1 MGPSDIPDFIWRRA
15 EELARRRGFMK
26 FDDDWSDACARYAGE
41 LMADY
46 SPGELARALG
56 TVVRANPVESSVACA
71 NPVEPKAVA
80 AFATMTR
87 ALGTV
92 VRAHPVLTVVV
103 GGVVVVGGLLYAKK
117 MRTKRLQHR
126 NYEE

>member
-1 MGPSDIPDFIWRRA
+1 ML
-15 EELARRRGFMK
+15 LAG
-26 FDDDWSDACARYAGE
+26 
-41 LMADY
+41 
-46 SPGELARALG
+46 
-56 TVVRANPVESSVACA
+56 
-71 NPVEPKAVA
+71 KAVA

-103 GGVVVVGGLLYAKK
+103 GGGVLVVGGLCLYKK

>member
-1 MGPSDIPDFIWRRA
+1 M
-15 EELARRRGFMK
+15 E

-46 SPGELARALG
+46 SPGELAPALG

-71 NPVEPKAVA
+71 NPVEPTKAVA

-87 ALGTV
+87 VLGTV

-103 GGVVVVGGLLYAKK
+103 GGVVVVGGGLLYAKK